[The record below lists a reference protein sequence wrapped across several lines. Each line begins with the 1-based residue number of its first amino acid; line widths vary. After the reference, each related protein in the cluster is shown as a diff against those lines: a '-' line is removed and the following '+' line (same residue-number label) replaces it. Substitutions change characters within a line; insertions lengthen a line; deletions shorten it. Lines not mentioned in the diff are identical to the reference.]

1 MEAVATLDLDAIAR
15 ACKRYGVERL
25 RIFGSALTDHFD
37 RERSD
42 IDFLVDFAPGN
53 ANLFRDYFDLKFELE
68 RITGRPVDL
77 VDASAVR
84 NPYFKASALGSAK
97 ELYSA

>member
-1 MEAVATLDLDAIAR
+1 MLDLDAIAR

-25 RIFGSALTDHFD
+25 RVFGSALTDHFD

-68 RITGRPVDL
+68 RITGQPVDL

-84 NPYFKASALGSAK
+84 SPYFRASAFGSAR
-97 ELYSA
+97 ELFAA